1 MSGNKIKVLDVTH
14 ATLAAVIG
22 VEKQR
27 LTVQRMQ
34 LPTPEDPMFFMELF
48 VDGEDLTDEQNE
60 RLQAYLTTGG
70 LKEGFSVPS
79 KGMNVSTTVGRA

>member
-1 MSGNKIKVLDVTH
+1 
-14 ATLAAVIG
+14 
-22 VEKQR
+22 
-27 LTVQRMQ
+27 
-34 LPTPEDPMFFMELF
+34 MFFMELF